1 MHMHMCTNC
10 MQMHLDT
17 MYVHVFNTIVLVTLH
32 QAVLAVVVVLPLTL
46 LCAVQYPGTHTIDG
60 MHTQVQR
67 RMCSGDDTG

>member
-1 MHMHMCTNC
+1 MHMCTNC

-46 LCAVQYPGTHTIDG
+46 LCAVQYPGTHTIDC
-60 MHTQVQR
+60 MHTEVQR
-67 RMCSGDDTG
+67 HMCSGDDTG